1 MRDPIPLYSV
11 LGADKSFP
19 NKVYDYEG
27 IYEDSDYS
35 EVLNIPPSAMSQVM
49 FILT

>member
-19 NKVYDYEG
+19 NNVNMTTKG
-27 IYEDSDYS
+27 FMKTPI
-35 EVLNIPPSAMSQVM
+35 
-49 FILT
+49 ILKC